1 MEVRAILDPGSQTSY
16 VTTRLREKL
25 SLRRMRSECMIIKT
39 FGSDKEDRKTCDV
52 VELGI
57 LTRSGTPQR
66 LSVVVVPHICDPV
79 HTQPISAAKEM
90 YEHVSGLDLADSGE
104 ATGKLEIDVLIGS
117 DQYWGLVTGRVTKG
131 SGGPTAIET
140 LFGWVLS
147 GPVERVAPEET
158 IVSFVSTHSTHTLRV
173 DAVDEEESLETG
185 LRRFWELESLGI
197 LKNERSVQESFT
209 QQIAMNEGRYEVR
222 LPWKE
227 SHSPLPDNYDLCRK
241 RLARLLQKLNQD
253 PKLLHEYDTVIRD
266 QLHRG
271 IVEVVPES
279 AEPVDGRVHYTFH
292 TTLWSAQISKLRN
305 CGWYMMPQPR

>member
-1 MEVRAILDPGSQTSY
+1 M
-16 VTTRLREKL
+16 TTRLREKL

-39 FGSDKEDRKTCDV
+39 FGSDKEDKKMCDV

-66 LSVVVVPHICDPV
+66 LSVAVVPHICDHV
-79 HTQPISAAKEM
+79 HTQPISAAKEV
-90 YEHVSGLDLADSGE
+90 YEHISGLDLADSGE
-104 ATGKLEIDVLIGS
+104 ATSKLEIDVLIGS
-117 DQYWGLVTGRVTKG
+117 DQYWGLVTGRVG

-185 LRRFWELESLGI
+185 LRRFWELESLRI

-209 QQIAMNEGRYEVR
+209 
-222 LPWKE
+222 
-227 SHSPLPDNYDLCRK
+227 
-241 RLARLLQKLNQD
+241 
-253 PKLLHEYDTVIRD
+253 
-266 QLHRG
+266 HR
-271 IVEVVPES
+271 
-279 AEPVDGRVHYTFH
+279 
-292 TTLWSAQISKLRN
+292 
-305 CGWYMMPQPR
+305 